1 MKKSSKIKLTSFSL
15 AFLLVLG
22 GLLLDSRLM
31 LGKSETQLEYT
42 YRRALN
48 DLADYVTGMRST
60 LKKAGYA
67 TTPALRNTVSAKL
80 MEQSGGAKAAMAA
93 LPFSQERI
101 DRIGRFLSQ
110 VGDYALSLTRKAS
123 LGSNL
128 EEEDLQSLSA
138 MEKYAGILSD
148 ALQEIQQRLGPEGLS
163 WPGEPKS
170 LFNNVQQLD
179 QLPVF
184 DDSLDQ
190 VAKEFSE
197 FPSLLYDGPFSDH
210 ILRREALFLKGK
222 PVITREEAARK
233 AAKFLG
239 CAPEDLQEN
248 GLTENTLASFV
259 FTWEK
264 SRICVTRAGGEIAYF
279 KKAAQIPEA
288 KLTYEQALEAAA
300 GVLRAA
306 GISSFQES
314 YYVKNDNQCTIN
326 FAYLTEE
333 EPKVLCY
340 PDLIKVTVELGEGG
354 MLEYDATG
362 YLMNHQNRDLVTP
375 ALYSEEAQKSV
386 SPQLKVKASS
396 LTLIPTPGLSEV
408 LCWEFLCEG
417 KEQEEVLVY
426 INGESGM
433 EEQLYLLQ
441 KSENG
446 VLVI

>member
-1 MKKSSKIKLTSFSL
+1 MKKSSKIKLISFSL
-15 AFLLVLG
+15 ALLLVLG

-48 DLADYVTGMRST
+48 DLTDYVTGMRST
-60 LKKAGYA
+60 LKKAEYA
-67 TTPALRNTVSAKL
+67 ATPALRNTVSAKL

-123 LGSNL
+123 LGSGL
-128 EEEDLQSLSA
+128 EEKELQSLST

-148 ALQEIQQRLGPEGLS
+148 ALQEIQQRLGPEGLPWS
-163 WPGEPKS
+163 GEPKS

-179 QLPVF
+179 QLPTF

-210 ILRREALFLKGK
+210 ILRREALFLKDK
-222 PVITREEAARK
+222 PVISREEAASR

-239 CAPEDLQEN
+239 CAPEDLQES
-248 GLTENTLASFV
+248 GLTENTLSSFV
-259 FTWEK
+259 FTWEE
-264 SRICVTRAGGEIAYF
+264 SRVCVTRAGGEIAYF
-279 KKAAQIPEA
+279 KKAAQIPEE
-288 KLTYEQALEAAA
+288 KLTYEQALEAASKI
-300 GVLRAA
+300 LQAA
-306 GISSFQES
+306 GISSFRES

-340 PDLIKVTVELGEGG
+340 PDLVKVTVELGEGG

-362 YLMNHQNRDLVTP
+362 YLMNHQDREFVPP
-375 ALYSEEAQKSV
+375 ALDAEEAQKSV
-386 SPQLKVKASS
+386 SPQLKVKSAS

-446 VLVI
+446 TLVI